1 MDLPKDRL
9 KAIDR
14 EIRKRQKSQARRI
27 GNAGYSSEREY
38 VASGK
43 ISRAYRKTRL
53 EIRRLHAKSKRIL
66 DDVYQKYTTRLV
78 RENDLIVLENL
89 RLANMSRRNKPVPDP
104 LHEANTSPTGR
115 PRNTDSTG
123 A

>member
-14 EIRKRQKSQARRI
+14 EIRKRQKAQARRA

-38 VASGK
+38 AKSGK
-43 ISRAYRKTRL
+43 TSRAYRRTRL
-53 EIRRLHAKSKRIL
+53 EIGRLHAKSKRIL

-78 RENDLIVLENL
+78 RENDLIVLETCGW
-89 RLANMSRRNKPVPDP
+89 R
-104 LHEANTSPTGR
+104 T
-115 PRNTDSTG
+115 
-123 A
+123 